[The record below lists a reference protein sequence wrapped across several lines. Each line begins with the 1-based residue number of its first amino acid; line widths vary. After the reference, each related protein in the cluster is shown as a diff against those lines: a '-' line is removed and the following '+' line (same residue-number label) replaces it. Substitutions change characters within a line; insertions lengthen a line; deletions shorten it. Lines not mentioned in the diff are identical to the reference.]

1 MPNATGPDV
10 RTPRDDRTA
19 AVRYAGR
26 KRNEIPEPA
35 VTSAKKV
42 LLLELNEVNW
52 MVVDK
57 LIAQHGHDYLPN
69 FARLRSGGSW
79 CTQVADEQPPHLD
92 PWVTWVTLH
101 TGVPREV
108 HGAAVLE
115 QSAESISAK
124 RLWDYVDEAGKSVGV
139 FGSISAYPPHKV
151 DGFMVP
157 GPFAPG
163 DETFPAGLQPIQ
175 SINRLGTRMHNRT
188 GKGAGTLGLA
198 RMGLALLRLGL
209 RPRTVWEIARQLLR
223 ERLDHSSHWRR
234 VCLQPMMNR
243 DFFAHLYNLRAP
255 DFATW
260 HSNHA
265 AHFMHHYWRAWDDSG
280 FTARSNVKE
289 REDFGDAVP
298 SGYRLCDDLIGDFMR
313 LLPDDGVLVV
323 ASSMGQ
329 QPYSSERYP
338 EGKVIVRF
346 RDVEAFLDVVGREGI
361 TEVVPTMVPQWN
373 LRVPDST
380 ARAALRER
388 ISAARR
394 TSPDGDEP
402 AISVEE
408 NADIL
413 TITPL
418 GMAKPPHDVRYLLTN
433 ANGAIVESPMQQH
446 FVAEAP
452 TAKQGMHHPD
462 GLLAFFGNG
471 VIAGQ
476 KLPTCSNLDVAPTL
490 LTLLGLPVP
499 AIMPGRILDEVWN
512 EQVRDSGLSD
522 PNASPVSG
530 TQSER
535 AVAHARH

>member
-1 MPNATGPDV
+1 M
-10 RTPRDDRTA
+10 
-19 AVRYAGR
+19 
-26 KRNEIPEPA
+26 
-35 VTSAKKV
+35 TSARKV

-57 LIAQHGHDYLPN
+57 LIAQHGRDYLPN
-69 FARLRSGGSW
+69 FERLRNGGSW
-79 CTQVADEQPPHLD
+79 FTQVADEQPPHLD

-139 FGSISAYPPHKV
+139 FGSISAYPPRKV
-151 DGFMVP
+151 DGFIVP

-163 DETFPAGLQPIQ
+163 DETYPPQLQPIQ
-175 SINRLGTRMHNRT
+175 TINRLGTRLHNRT
-188 GKGAGTLGLA
+188 GNGDGVLGLA
-198 RMGLALLRLGL
+198 RAALALLRLGL
-209 RPRTVWEIARQLLR
+209 RPATVVKIASQLVR
-223 ERLDHSSHWRR
+223 ERLDRGSHWRR
-234 VCLQPMMNR
+234 VCLQPTMNR
-243 DFFAHLYNLRAP
+243 DFFARLYSAHAP

-280 FTARSNVKE
+280 FTSRSSAKE
-289 REDFGDAVP
+289 REAFGDAVP
-298 SGYRLCDDLIGDFMR
+298 AGYRLCDELIGDFMR

-338 EGKVIVRF
+338 DGKVIVRF
-346 RDVEAFLDVVGREGI
+346 RDIEAFLDVIGREGI

-373 LRVPDST
+373 LRVPDSKV
-380 ARAALRER
+380 RAALRER
-388 ISAARR
+388 IAAARR
-394 TSPDGDEP
+394 TSADGDEP

-418 GMAKPPHDVRYLLTN
+418 GMAKPPTDVRYLLTN
-433 ANGAIVESPMQQH
+433 SEGAIVASPMQKH

-452 TAKQGMHHPD
+452 TTKQGMHHPD
-462 GLLAFFGNG
+462 GMLAFFGNG
-471 VIAGQ
+471 IIAGR
-476 KLPTCSNLDVAPTL
+476 KIGSCSNLDVAPTL

-512 EQVRDSGLSD
+512 ADVDHADVPDSMAMH
-522 PNASPVSG
+522 AS
-530 TQSER
+530 
-535 AVAHARH
+535 ARHTQQALPDTNH